1 MSNNKIYEIVHGNM
15 LTLGLTTAESIL
27 DNWLDSASERN
38 LTMIEV
44 LDHLMEQEVS
54 RRRESAIKTR
64 TKIAGFPV
72 KKYLK
77 DYDLE
82 FQKSID
88 KKVLDELKT
97 MRFVHS
103 ATNLIILGAPGV
115 GKTHI
120 AIGLGM
126 EAINAGFSVYFIN
139 SASMI
144 AKLKSASRRDN
155 LEKKL
160 KTFNKYK
167 LLIIDEIG
175 YLPFDA
181 EASNLF
187 FRLISKRY
195 EHAPTI
201 LARRCRFEY
210 IARDKLL
217 FDLDGTGGRAK
228 ACAESLV
235 CALYPGAGC
244 VGDLFAPPTPE
255 LVARQ
260 G

>member
-120 AIGLGM
+120 AI
-126 EAINAGFSVYFIN
+126 
-139 SASMI
+139 
-144 AKLKSASRRDN
+144 
-155 LEKKL
+155 
-160 KTFNKYK
+160 
-167 LLIIDEIG
+167 
-175 YLPFDA
+175 
-181 EASNLF
+181 
-187 FRLISKRY
+187 
-195 EHAPTI
+195 
-201 LARRCRFEY
+201 
-210 IARDKLL
+210 
-217 FDLDGTGGRAK
+217 
-228 ACAESLV
+228 
-235 CALYPGAGC
+235 
-244 VGDLFAPPTPE
+244 
-255 LVARQ
+255 
-260 G
+260 